1 MQEMDPAL
9 LHESDIIIPDLGLRA
24 AFNLEPPNQEGSD
37 ISSKVRATLILYA
50 TQAFIS
56 DRDRGRRS
64 CQQKTPLECGTIAF
78 LVLCGPCACRR
89 LGRGKKQRRRQHEDF
104 RYPRS
109 RNIGDLTTPRSRLS
123 GASPTAS
130 DEGKI

>member
-78 LVLCGPCACRR
+78 LVLCGPCACRATWP
-89 LGRGKKQRRRQHEDF
+89 RGKAKEEATRGFSLSAIKEYRRLDNAQVPTQR
-104 RYPRS
+104 S
-109 RNIGDLTTPRSRLS
+109 ISNSL
-123 GASPTAS
+123 
-130 DEGKI
+130 